1 MRVLEC
7 CAGILLSL
15 AQLATPQSPQAAPA
29 PAKKAQATPTSS
41 QLDAIFGDKVKT
53 EWEAFKKKDK
63 NAYADL
69 LAEDFAG
76 VEDDNQGMR
85 DKRAAANE
93 IERSVI
99 NGYNVFALKV
109 LPLNDQSA
117 LVTYEL
123 TMLFPPKS
131 AVRIKRV
138 MVAELWLKREGQ
150 WKLRYYQETHVR

>member
-1 MRVLEC
+1 MRVLGC
-7 CAGILLSL
+7 CAGILLSI
-15 AQLATPQSPQAAPA
+15 TPFAAAQSPQAAPA
-29 PAKKAQATPTSS
+29 SAKKAPATATSS
-41 QLDAIFGDKVKT
+41 QLEAMFGDKVKT
-53 EWEAFKKKDK
+53 EWEAFNKKDK

-69 LAEDFAG
+69 LAEDFVA

-93 IERSVI
+93 IDRSVI

-109 LPLNDQSA
+109 LPLNDQAA

-131 AVRIKRV
+131 AVRLKRV